1 MHILEGKRME
11 EQIVTL
17 PKDLDQMAEK
27 VLKMPF
33 DLRLLLLIDQCI
45 NSLTGAEP
53 V

>member
-1 MHILEGKRME
+1 ME

-17 PKDLDQMAEK
+17 PKDLDQEAEK
-27 VLKMPF
+27 VLKMPY

-45 NSLTGAEP
+45 NRITGAEP